1 MGFSQITYAHNDSL
15 PVEPAQQATARAG
28 FTRVSS
34 AARASSNGY
43 HTVLRGVREFEFVV
57 WKKAHGGAHSYRL
70 HPVLALAS
78 ISARVI
84 HSRLECGLVQRSPHH
99 FQARP
104 KVRDG
109 GTMEGYSRRCGSHRL
124 RQVLGQLALVP
135 LQAVIVQDR
144 TTCVRKLPGK

>member
-15 PVEPAQQATARAG
+15 PVEPAQQATARAR

-34 AARASSNGY
+34 AAPASSNGY
-43 HTVLRGVREFEFVV
+43 DAVLRGVREFEFVV

-70 HPVLALAS
+70 YPVLALAS

-104 KVRDG
+104 RVRDG
-109 GTMEGYSRRCGSHRL
+109 GTTEGYSRRCNSHRL
-124 RQVLGQLALVP
+124 RQVLGQLALAP
-135 LQAVIVQDR
+135 LQAVIRGLVI
-144 TTCVRKLPGK
+144 LA